1 MAAELDPE
9 KELENRLNQAL
20 NRFQTNDNLQTLN
33 TAPTPSSPD
42 VYDPFEP
49 TGSPNST
56 ISANFDNE
64 QKADIDNDDL
74 RRVLD
79 KKQSFSSD
87 EVSSKPRQVETTTQ
101 NTSNYIMNYFWG
113 LKLFKDLLN
122 KSHFDLESYK
132 LSKNIK

>member
-1 MAAELDPE
+1 METVAEKPNNVAAELDPE

-56 ISANFDNE
+56 ISANFENE

-74 RRVLD
+74 RRVFD

-101 NTSNYIMNYFWG
+101 NTSNYIINYFLG
-113 LKLFKDLLN
+113 VEIVQRPFK
-122 KSHFDLESYK
+122 
-132 LSKNIK
+132 

>member
-1 MAAELDPE
+1 METVAEKPNNVAAELDPE

-87 EVSSKPRQVETTTQ
+87 EVSSKPRQVEITTQ
-101 NTSNYIMNYFWG
+101 NTSNYIMNYFLG
-113 LKLFKDLLN
+113 VGIVQRPFK
-122 KSHFDLESYK
+122 
-132 LSKNIK
+132 

>member
-87 EVSSKPRQVETTTQ
+87 EVSSKPRQVEITTQ
-101 NTSNYIMNYFWG
+101 NTSNYIMNYFLG
-113 LKLFKDLLN
+113 VGIVQRPFK
-122 KSHFDLESYK
+122 
-132 LSKNIK
+132 